1 MKKIAS
7 TFIAVMTLA
16 SVSLLA
22 GPPAGGW
29 YKEKTLSTA
38 ADFAALELGD
48 QVAQVCKKCDSI
60 SVVEIQS
67 KDQAMDFCKEGAT
80 IDCPSCGNVA
90 KVVRTGPPSQSPQK
104 IEFVDE
110 HGNACMFMAK
120 LEPKS
125 PADFQHGHKQ

>member
-7 TFIAVMTLA
+7 AFIALMALT

-29 YKEKTLSTA
+29 HKEKTLSTVD
-38 ADFAALELGD
+38 DFAALVPGD
-48 QVAQVCKKCDSI
+48 QVAQVCKKCDTV

-67 KDQAMDFCKEGAT
+67 KDQAMAFCKEGAT
-80 IDCPSCGNVA
+80 IDCPSCKNVA
-90 KVVRTGPPSQSPQK
+90 KVVRTGPPSKSSQK
-104 IEFVDE
+104 IQYVDD
-110 HGNACMFMAK
+110 HGDACMFMAK
-120 LEPKS
+120 LEPKA